1 MFREDGVICL
11 SALAVQSL
19 DTAVVKAV
27 EATLIVSRMIFSTFV
42 TGRVWLVRFAPK
54 YATRAVSREIPQSEL
69 IPRLDGNVCVSWLL
83 VKRVSSAQ
91 TDGGRG
97 EAHCLEK
104 RIMMSP
110 LRFPLFFPGPK
121 RSRVLVTFFAF
132 PSAKNLIFHQSVTCH
147 NVTP

>member
-69 IPRLDGNVCVSWLL
+69 IPRS
-83 VKRVSSAQ
+83 
-91 TDGGRG
+91 GRG
-97 EAHCLEK
+97 PLPGEEDHDE
-104 RIMMSP
+104 SP
-110 LRFPLFFPGPK
+110 QVSAIFPG
-121 RSRVLVTFFAF
+121 T
-132 PSAKNLIFHQSVTCH
+132 
-147 NVTP
+147 